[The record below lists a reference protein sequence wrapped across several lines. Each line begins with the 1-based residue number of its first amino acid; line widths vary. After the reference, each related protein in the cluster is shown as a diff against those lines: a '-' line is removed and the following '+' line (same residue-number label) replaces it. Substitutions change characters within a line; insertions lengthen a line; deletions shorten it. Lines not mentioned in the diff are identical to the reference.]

1 MNLRQ
6 SKPYIENPDSDNRN
20 IRELGLESYAN
31 NLRRDWSFMYFLF
44 YGQFKSTLSCKTC
57 NKISTTFDMFT
68 NIPLSLPEPSKTILN
83 VIIYRLPNEIK
94 DLLKN
99 EKVVNALK
107 RVESARSDTKRR
119 QSTKAN
125 DANEMQG
132 F

>member
-1 MNLRQ
+1 
-6 SKPYIENPDSDNRN
+6 
-20 IRELGLESYAN
+20 
-31 NLRRDWSFMYFLF
+31 MYFLF

-99 EKVVNALK
+99 EKVLNALK

-119 QSTKAN
+119 
-125 DANEMQG
+125 
-132 F
+132 